1 MGAAQKQQLDEQLI
15 ENQTINRNLISLK
28 AVLFL
33 VYGGL
38 ACLYSTLITHMLEI
52 GLNYNESRIILIV
65 VPLISLIGPL
75 IVAPIAD
82 RLAAGK
88 QALNGKYLRVMISV
102 ILVVGVIIYS
112 CLLLVPFVS
121 RSEYRRPLV
130 SYGCDESGAT
140 IFQERCT
147 EEKTCKHWSNERIGS
162 LILTN
167 CTYTCQNPTQFEDMY
182 SLWTKAALTATPS
195 TPKTTPNSLKSSNK
209 NPKELFESPED
220 EDYEDDSTKERGRR
234 NAEILFVEPPHL
246 CERGVNEAGEEVI
259 SKCHVYTKDTES
271 ITIQSSL
278 RSATNQENETHSAE
292 WCNYPLG
299 RN

>member
-1 MGAAQKQQLDEQLI
+1 MGASQKQQLDEQLI

-28 AVLFL
+28 VVLFL

-38 ACLYSTLITHMLEI
+38 ACLYSTLIPHMLEI

-65 VPLISLIGPL
+65 VPLISIIGPL

-88 QALNGKYLRVMISV
+88 QALNGKYLRVMIAI
-102 ILVVGVIIYS
+102 ILILGVIVYS
-112 CLLLVPFVS
+112 CLLIVPFVS

-147 EEKTCKHWSNERIGS
+147 EEKTCKHWTNERIGS

-167 CTYTCQNPTQFEDMY
+167 CTYTCQNPTQFEDLY
-182 SLWTKAALTATPS
+182 RLYTKAALTATPS
-195 TPKTTPNSLKSSNK
+195 TTQTTPASL
-209 NPKELFESPED
+209 PKDGLGSPED
-220 EDYEDDSTKERGRR
+220 EDYEDLPNERGRR
-234 NAEILFVEPPHL
+234 NAEVLLVEPPHL
-246 CERGVNEAGEEVI
+246 CERGVSEDGEEKVT
-259 SKCHVYTKDTES
+259 KCHVFTEDTRS
-271 ITIQSSL
+271 ITIQATL
-278 RSATNQENETHSAE
+278 RSATNKENETHSAE

-299 RN
+299 E

>member
-1 MGAAQKQQLDEQLI
+1 MGAPKKQELDEQLI
-15 ENQTINRNLISLK
+15 ENQVINRNLISLK
-28 AVLFL
+28 VVLFL

-38 ACLYSTLITHMLEI
+38 ACIYSTLIPHMIGI

-65 VPLISLIGPL
+65 VPLLSLVGPL

-88 QALNGKYLRVMISV
+88 QALNGKYLRVMIAV
-102 ILVVGVIIYS
+102 ILVLGVIAYS
-112 CLLLVPFVS
+112 CLLLVPFVY

-130 SYGCDESGAT
+130 NYGCDESGAH

-167 CTYTCQNPTQFEDMY
+167 CTYTCQNPAQFEDMY
-182 SLWTKAALTATPS
+182 KLWTKAAFMVAPTTSTTPS
-195 TPKTTPNSLKSSNK
+195 AVPKDGLG
-209 NPKELFESPED
+209 SPED
-220 EDYEDDSTKERGRR
+220 DEYDEYPPQNRDRR
-234 NAEILFVEPPHL
+234 NSNNFPIEPPHL
-246 CERGVNEAGEEVI
+246 CERGTSDDGVKDVVT
-259 SKCHVYTKDTES
+259 KCHAYTEDSKS
-271 ITIQSSL
+271 LTIQATL

-299 RN
+299 